1 VDREQKDLETYEPPR
16 VIQLGSLAE
25 ITQAGSGGI
34 MEHAAGSTGSTFSQ
48 A

>member
-1 VDREQKDLETYEPPR
+1 VDREREDLETYEPPR

-25 ITQAGSGGI
+25 ITKAGVGGI
-34 MEHAAGSTGSTFSQ
+34 MEHSQGNPSTFSQ